1 MESAEKYAKF
11 WLDPILL
18 AESHGYLSKQ
28 LKEIREL
35 IQEYEEEIRRKMI
48 LMNERGMVTLPKRMR
63 QRIGYG
69 VTRRKGDL
77 LKMGLAA
84 ELRKQTAMSMAWIAK
99 ELNAGAPKRV
109 RNAMRRLQ
117 DRGAVGKRE

>member
-48 LMNERGMVTLPKRMR
+48 LLSMILP
-63 QRIGYG
+63 
-69 VTRRKGDL
+69 TPL
-77 LKMGLAA
+77 
-84 ELRKQTAMSMAWIAK
+84 
-99 ELNAGAPKRV
+99 
-109 RNAMRRLQ
+109 
-117 DRGAVGKRE
+117 